1 MSNIVKSNA
10 VDTVERAA
18 EALARGGLIG
28 MPTETV
34 YGLEALQT
42 NKPYLKFLTSRVVR

>member
-34 YGLEALQT
+34 YGLAGSAANEQALA
-42 NKPYLKFLTSRVVR
+42 K